1 MKRGEENFQ
10 EVIQYIANFMN
21 QKTLN
26 RTQWPQVDYFRQ
38 L

>member
-10 EVIQYIANFMN
+10 EVIQYIANCWN

-26 RTQWPQVDYFRQ
+26 RTQWLQSDYFRE